1 MCELNIVVVEDEVKS
16 REGIIR
22 LINSIDKTYNVVAE
36 ADNGYDGLKYVESL
50 KPDLIIC
57 DIRMPKMDGLDMV
70 YQLQK
75 RIHTK
80 QLLLQ
85 VMLSLNMLKR
95 DLFGLKIIF

>member
-57 DIRMPKMDGLDMV
+57 DIRMPKMDGLDDISAARKDI
-70 YQLQK
+70 Y
-75 RIHTK
+75 TK
-80 QLLLQ
+80 T
-85 VMLSLNMLKR
+85 V
-95 DLFGLKIIF
+95 IISGYAN